1 MDNIIELII
10 FLFIVYSIFSSF
22 FGKKKPQQK
31 PQSEIPRNR
40 PTEGVPKR
48 TSSRQDSI
56 ETLEELF
63 GFKLPKTD
71 DEFPQYKQT
80 STKQTETTSWDPEQE
95 FRTKVSQ
102 RETKVNQQV
111 EKPLPNINYDKLDLL
126 EARSKRK
133 FVKPSIKTSE
143 QKKEFLPNARAKDIR
158 KKLENPATIREM
170 ILISEILN
178 KPKALRR

>member
-95 FRTKVSQ
+95 FRTKVL
-102 RETKVNQQV
+102 
-111 EKPLPNINYDKLDLL
+111 PLY
-126 EARSKRK
+126 
-133 FVKPSIKTSE
+133 PS
-143 QKKEFLPNARAKDIR
+143 FLWR
-158 KKLENPATIREM
+158 LYE
-170 ILISEILN
+170 
-178 KPKALRR
+178 